1 MEQTTGTVAGQ
12 QQEGVDRSLEATLKA
27 FNDAF
32 NRFDAKEVAS
42 FWADDG
48 TLINPVG
55 NSGKGRSGAERV
67 FHEDAKVFLGGSRS
81 RFTITAARKIGGDCV
96 FLDLDQDVE
105 NMRLPD
111 GSTGPVKLHV
121 VILAQKQGDAWK
133 WLDARPYG
141 FLPRPPELH

>member
-1 MEQTTGTVAGQ
+1 MERTGTVAGQ
-12 QQEGVDRSLEATLKA
+12 QQAGVDRSLEVTLKE
-27 FNDAF
+27 FNNAF

-48 TLINPVG
+48 TLINPAG
-55 NSGKGRSGAERV
+55 NYGKGRSGAERV
-67 FHEDAKVFLGGSRS
+67 FHEDAETILEGTTS
-81 RFTITAARKIGGDCV
+81 RFTITAARKIGDDCV
-96 FLDLDQDVE
+96 FLDLDHDVE
-105 NMRLPD
+105 NMRQPD

-141 FLPRPPELH
+141 FFQRPPQLH